1 MYQVSQN
8 VKSGLSPFDAFHA
21 ALSEERIV
29 SSDGAYNDLGGVT
42 RIGLDPDE

>member
-1 MYQVSQN
+1 VYQVSQN